1 MAYVVMRPHRFVFNL
16 GYSVAGAG
24 NAGMT
29 SVGLLFTSMFIE
41 LCFEFVVDT
50 VALQIESS
58 NGEETG
64 REEREGRSSALL
76 SRCFSRINYQAHS
89 HAKPHLHHRYP
100 DLNLLDHV
108 EEE

>member
-58 NGEETG
+58 NGEEKG
-64 REEREGRSSALL
+64 RGEGEGRMSALL
-76 SRCFSRINYQAHS
+76 CRSASRTSTIAYS
-89 HAKPHLHHRYP
+89 HAERHLHHRYS